1 MSLNRRRRESLEINC
16 THFRISL
23 SVLESVPVDDDG
35 SGLVIVD
42 SDAPVRGSDD
52 DNNSSGEHL
61 TGVSANVD
69 LEVVAAPVVTAAAAA
84 AAANVDSECE
94 SDDEWNYVKPTTTE
108 QQPQPKEPENF
119 LTEEEQPEKADHG
132 EADQVQEQQFDHRE
146 AEKSDEVI
154 QEQHAEAQAI
164 AESQEHCAE
173 VSDGG
178 RGNCDQWG

>member
-1 MSLNRRRRESLEINC
+1 M
-16 THFRISL
+16 
-23 SVLESVPVDDDG
+23 DDDGSADG

-42 SDAPVRGSDD
+42 SDEPVRGSDD

-61 TGVSANVD
+61 LAEDLSGVSANVD
-69 LEVVAAPVVTAAAAA
+69 LEVVSAPVVTAA

-108 QQPQPKEPENF
+108 QQQQPQSKEVEN
-119 LTEEEQPEKADHG
+119 LLAEEEQPEKADHG
-132 EADQVQEQQFDHRE
+132 EEDQVQEQQFDHPQHLDFE
-146 AEKSDEVI
+146 AEQSDEVI

-173 VSDGG
+173 VSGGG
-178 RGNCDQWG
+178 RDQWG